1 MPALCLHVQG
11 PRDEI
16 RFEKLNYNVVRP
28 SVGVVVR

>member
-11 PRDEI
+11 PRDEMK
-16 RFEKLNYNVVRP
+16 FEKLNYSVVPP